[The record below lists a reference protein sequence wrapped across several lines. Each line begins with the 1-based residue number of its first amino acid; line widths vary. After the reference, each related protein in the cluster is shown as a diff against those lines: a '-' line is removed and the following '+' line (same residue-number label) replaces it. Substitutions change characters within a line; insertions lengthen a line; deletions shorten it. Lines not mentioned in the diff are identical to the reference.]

1 VMMAKQTNWAG
12 NYEYQ
17 AKAIHRPKTMD
28 ELRELIKNNE
38 KIRTLGSRHSF
49 NGIADSTQAMI
60 SLEHFDRVI
69 SLDKERLK
77 VTVEGGIRYGELSQ
91 ALHGE
96 GFALHNLAS
105 LPHISVAGAC
115 ATATH
120 GSGVGNKNLATTV
133 SSMELL
139 KADGEIISIS
149 RKNDGETFNA
159 MVVGLGGFGVV
170 TKLTLDIQP
179 TFDVQQDIYEHLP
192 LRELEN
198 HFEEILSGGYSVSL
212 FTDWETE
219 TINQLW
225 VKRIVKDGEKLSAI
239 ANLYGTTPAT
249 KRMHPIAKISAE
261 NCTEQMGTPGA
272 WHDRLPHFRMDH
284 TPSSGE
290 ELQTEYF
297 VAREDAYQALLAI
310 NNIREQV
317 APLLLISEVRAVA
330 ADDLWMSMCYKQDCV
345 ALHFTWKMDPHSVMK
360 LLPVLEEAL
369 ASFHPRP
376 HWGKIFTI
384 SPAQLESRY
393 ERMQDFRHLLSQYDP
408 QGKFRNGFLDQN
420 IFGTG

>member
-1 VMMAKQTNWAG
+1 MKKQTNWAG

-17 AKAIHRPKTMD
+17 AKAIHQPKTME
-28 ELRELIKNNE
+28 ELRELIRSNE
-38 KIRTLGSRHSF
+38 KVRALGSRHSF
-49 NGIADSTQAMI
+49 NGIADSPQTMI
-60 SLEHFDRVI
+60 SLQHFDRVV
-69 SLDKERLK
+69 SLDKKQLT

-91 ALHGE
+91 ALHAE

-133 SSMELL
+133 SSMELV
-139 KADGEIISIS
+139 KADGEVITIS
-149 RKNDGETFNA
+149 RENDGETFNA

-179 TFDVQQDIYEHLP
+179 TFDVQQDIYENLP
-192 LRELEN
+192 LRELKD
-198 HFEEILSGGYSVSL
+198 HFEEIMSSGYSVSL

-219 TINQLW
+219 IINQLW
-225 VKRIVKDGEKLSAI
+225 VKRIVKDGKKLSAI
-239 ANLYGTTPAT
+239 TNLYGTTPAA

-261 NCTEQMGTPGA
+261 NCTEQMGIPGA
-272 WHDRLPHFRMDH
+272 WQDRLPHFRMDH

-297 VAREDAYQALLAI
+297 VAREDAYAALLAI

-317 APLLLISEVRAVA
+317 APLLMISEVRTIA
-330 ADDLWMSMCYKQDCV
+330 ADDLWMSMCYKQDSV
-345 ALHFTWKMDPHSVMK
+345 ALHFTWKMDQPAVMK
-360 LLPVLEEAL
+360 FLPILEEAL
-369 ASFHPRP
+369 APFHPRP

-384 SPAQLESRY
+384 SAAQLESSY
-393 ERMQDFRHLLSQYDP
+393 ERMQNFRQLLSQYDP
-408 QGKFRNGFLDQN
+408 QGKFRNAFLDLN
-420 IFGTG
+420 IFGST

>member
-1 VMMAKQTNWAG
+1 MKTAQTNWAG

-17 AKAIHRPKTMD
+17 AKNIYRPQTLD
-28 ELRELIKNNE
+28 ELRELIQTNK
-38 KIRTLGSRHSF
+38 KVRTLGSRHSF
-49 NGIADSTQAMI
+49 NGIADSTQTMI
-60 SLEHFDRVI
+60 SLEHLDRVI
-69 SLDKERLK
+69 ALDREHLT

-91 ALHGE
+91 ALHNE

-139 KADGEIISIS
+139 KADGEVISIS
-149 RKNDGETFNA
+149 RKSDGETFNA

-198 HFEEILSGGYSVSL
+198 HFEEIMSSGYSVSL

-225 VKRIVKDGEKLSAI
+225 VKRVVKDGKKLPAL
-239 ANLYGTTPAT
+239 ANLYGTTSAS

-261 NCTEQMGTPGA
+261 NCTEQMGIPGA

-310 NNIREQV
+310 NNIREKI
-317 APLLLISEVRAVA
+317 APLLLISEVRTIA

-345 ALHFTWKMDPHSVMK
+345 ALHFTWKMDPPAVMK
-360 LLPVLEEAL
+360 LLPMLEEAL
-369 ASFHPRP
+369 TPFHPRP
-376 HWGKIFTI
+376 HWGKIFTM
-384 SPAQLESRY
+384 SAAQLESRY

-408 QGKFRNGFLDQN
+408 QGKFRNAFLDQN
-420 IFGTG
+420 IFGV